1 MRGTFPTSANR
12 SLLAMGLA
20 VILTSGSWAQQSNQQ
35 TAQSQPAAAPQAQP
49 SAAPVGAPA
58 PRRFVLED
66 YAKPFG
72 YFPNPVAPYVAHHVP
87 APNLTNSSRIS
98 DSLRDGKLYISMDDA
113 VSLALEN
120 NLDIDIQRYNL
131 SIADTDILR
140 AKAGSSTLG
149 INSGVVQNTPGGG
162 VGPIG
167 NQVGSGQGGTSVA
180 AGGAG
185 SGTGGLVLS
194 TLGSGPAITSFDPVL
209 SGTLSLDRQRTICT
223 SPFCGNDTNTGTMNF
238 SYLQGFHW
246 GTNLQVSFDNTR
258 QTTNSPFTIL
268 SPTLNS
274 SLRVQLTQHLMQGFG
289 FAPNDRFIRIAKN
302 NREISDIAFRLQIIT
317 TVDQIE
323 NIYWDLVYAYE
334 NARLAKEN
342 LNFAER
348 ALSDTQKQ
356 LQAGTASAFDEVRA
370 QSTIASDQ
378 QMLTVAETNLQLQQL
393 LMKNALSRSLVDPRL
408 ADAEVIPTSTMEV
421 PATEPVVP
429 TEELV
434 NEALSHRA
442 DLAEQRINLTNTE
455 ISNKAV
461 RNSLRPSLDL
471 SAYYTGTGTG
481 GTQNANYICN
491 QNPTGVFCG
500 SGYTPSPSVGYG
512 STLNELVNSTAP
524 DKGVQLTLNIPIR
537 NRTAQATQIR
547 SELEL
552 RQSQVHVQ
560 QLENQVR
567 IEVRNAQFSV
577 QQNRASVAS
586 AQAAVKLARKS
597 LEAEQQRF
605 SLGASTSTLVLQ
617 NQTALTQAETTL
629 LSAMAAYEKSQVEL
643 ERSTG
648 LLLEHSGIRIAD
660 AERGEVTHKPTTPDV
675 APRKDLDMSMVRPG
689 SQP

>member
-1 MRGTFPTSANR
+1 
-12 SLLAMGLA
+12 
-20 VILTSGSWAQQSNQQ
+20 
-35 TAQSQPAAAPQAQP
+35 
-49 SAAPVGAPA
+49 
-58 PRRFVLED
+58 
-66 YAKPFG
+66 
-72 YFPNPVAPYVAHHVP
+72 
-87 APNLTNSSRIS
+87 
-98 DSLRDGKLYISMDDA
+98 MDDA
-113 VSLALEN
+113 VALALEN

-162 VGPIG
+162 VGTIG

-302 NREISDIAFRLQIIT
+302 NREISDIAFRLQVIT

-342 LNFAER
+342 LDFAEK

-356 LQAGTASAFDEVRA
+356 LQAGTASPLDEVRA
-370 QSTIASDQ
+370 QSTVASDQ
-378 QMLTVAETNLQLQQL
+378 QVLTVAQTNLQLQQL

-421 PATEPVVP
+421 PATEPVMP

-434 NEALSHRA
+434 SEALSHRA

-461 RNSLRPSLDL
+461 RNSLRPTLDL
-471 SAYYTGTGTG
+471 SAYYAGSGTG
-481 GTQNANYICN
+481 GVQNTNYICA

-512 STLNELVNSTAP
+512 STLNDLVNSTAP
-524 DKGVQLTLNIPIR
+524 DKGVQLTLTIPIR

-577 QQNRASVAS
+577 QQNRASVTS
-586 AQAAVKLARKS
+586 AQAAVRLARKS
-597 LEAEQQRF
+597 LDAEQQRF

-660 AERGEVTHKPTTPDV
+660 AERGEVTHKPTAPYV
-675 APRKDLDMSMVRPG
+675 ASRKDLDVLTAAPG

>member
-1 MRGTFPTSANR
+1 
-12 SLLAMGLA
+12 
-20 VILTSGSWAQQSNQQ
+20 
-35 TAQSQPAAAPQAQP
+35 
-49 SAAPVGAPA
+49 
-58 PRRFVLED
+58 VLED

>member
-1 MRGTFPTSANR
+1 
-12 SLLAMGLA
+12 
-20 VILTSGSWAQQSNQQ
+20 
-35 TAQSQPAAAPQAQP
+35 
-49 SAAPVGAPA
+49 
-58 PRRFVLED
+58 
-66 YAKPFG
+66 
-72 YFPNPVAPYVAHHVP
+72 
-87 APNLTNSSRIS
+87 
-98 DSLRDGKLYISMDDA
+98 
-113 VSLALEN
+113 
-120 NLDIDIQRYNL
+120 
-131 SIADTDILR
+131 
-140 AKAGSSTLG
+140 
-149 INSGVVQNTPGGG
+149 
-162 VGPIG
+162 
-167 NQVGSGQGGTSVA
+167 
-180 AGGAG
+180 
-185 SGTGGLVLS
+185 
-194 TLGSGPAITSFDPVL
+194 
-209 SGTLSLDRQRTICT
+209 
-223 SPFCGNDTNTGTMNF
+223 MNF

-342 LNFAER
+342 LNFAEK

-356 LQAGTASAFDEVRA
+356 MQAGSASPLDEVRA

-378 QMLTVAETNLQLQQL
+378 QLLTVAETNLQLQQL
-393 LMKNALSRSLVDPRL
+393 LMKNALSRSLVDPRI

-421 PATEPVVP
+421 PATEPVMP

-434 NEALSHRA
+434 HDALSHRA
-442 DLAEQRINLTNTE
+442 DLAEARINLTNTE

-481 GTQNANYICN
+481 GAQNANYICN
-491 QNPTGVFCG
+491 QNPSGVFCG

-524 DKGVQLTLNIPIR
+524 DKGVQLTLTIPIR

-577 QQNRASVAS
+577 QQNRASVGS

-597 LEAEQQRF
+597 LDAEQQRF

-660 AERGEVTHKPTTPDV
+660 AERGEVTHKPTTPYV
-675 APRKDLDMSMVRPG
+675 APRKDLDVSMVAPG
-689 SQP
+689 SRP

>member
-1 MRGTFPTSANR
+1 MHYTFSTSANR
-12 SLLAMGLA
+12 LLLAMGLA
-20 VILTSGSWAQQSNQQ
+20 VILISGASGQQSNQ
-35 TAQSQPAAAPQAQP
+35 TAQSQPTLPPQAEP
-49 SAAPVGAPA
+49 SSAPVGAPA

-66 YAKPFG
+66 YAKSFG
-72 YFPNPVAPYVAHHVP
+72 YFPNPVAPYLAHHVP
-87 APNLTNSSRIS
+87 APNLTNSSSIN
-98 DSLRDGKLYISMDDA
+98 DLLRDGKLYISMDDA
-113 VSLALEN
+113 VALALEN

-131 SIADTDILR
+131 GIADTDILR

-162 VGPIG
+162 VGTIG

-194 TLGSGPAITSFDPVL
+194 TLGSGPAITSFDPIL

-334 NARLAKEN
+334 NAQLAKEN

-356 LQAGTASAFDEVRA
+356 LQAGTASSLDEVRA

-378 QMLTVAETNLQLQQL
+378 QLLTVAETNLQLQQL

-429 TEELV
+429 NEELV

-481 GTQNANYICN
+481 GAQNANYICN
-491 QNPTGVFCG
+491 QNPRGVFCG

-512 STLNELVNSTAP
+512 STLNDLVNSTAP
-524 DKGVQLTLNIPIR
+524 DKGVQLTLTIPIR

-560 QLENQVR
+560 QLENQIR

-597 LEAEQQRF
+597 LDAEQQRF

-660 AERGEVTHKPTTPDV
+660 AERGEVTHKPTTPYV
-675 APRKDLDMSMVRPG
+675 APRKDLDLSMVAPS